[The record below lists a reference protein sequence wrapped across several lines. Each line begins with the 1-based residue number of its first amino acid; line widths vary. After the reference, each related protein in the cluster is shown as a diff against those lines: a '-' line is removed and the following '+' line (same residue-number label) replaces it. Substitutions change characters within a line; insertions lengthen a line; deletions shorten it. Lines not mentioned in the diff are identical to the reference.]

1 LLDGQRLH
9 SVGTSDSIDF
19 EETIK
24 KGIIGKLVDEIVNTK
39 PLKLFVDIIWKN

>member
-19 EETIK
+19 EEAIK
-24 KGIIGKLVDEIVNTK
+24 KGIIGKLVDKIVDKK
-39 PLKLFVDIIWKN
+39 PLKLFVDRIWQN